1 MRRLQEL
8 KINIIKKPLNF
19 LFGVYAWG
27 VLVICV
33 LFGVFAALLV
43 PSLNGRRRW
52 VSLAARGVFRLTAT
66 PCKVTGLDNLPDDHC
81 VVIAN
86 HASYLDGIILKGFLP
101 PRFAFVIKGE
111 MRKFPVV
118 SFMLHRIGSKFVER
132 FVVAKSARDARA
144 IVKSATQGESI
155 AIFPEGTFIR
165 EPGLGRFRAGAFSA
179 AIKGR
184 LPVVPVII
192 QGSRQMLPADQNLP
206 RPGKIDITVLQ
217 PIPTTDPAFESSAK
231 LAALSRERIL
241 EVLDEPDL
249 LAEDTG

>member
-1 MRRLQEL
+1 ML
-8 KINIIKKPLNF
+8 
-19 LFGVYAWG
+19 
-27 VLVICV
+27 CV
-33 LFGVFAALLV
+33 LFGVLGALIV
-43 PSLNGRRRW
+43 PSLDGRRRW

-66 PCKVTGLDNLPDDHC
+66 PCKVTGLEKLPHDHC

-144 IVKSATQGESI
+144 IVRSARQGESI

-165 EPGLGRFRAGAFSA
+165 EPGLGRFRPGAFSA
-179 AIKGR
+179 AINGQ

-192 QGSRQMLPADQNLP
+192 HGSRNMMPADQNLP
-206 RPGKIDITVLQ
+206 VPGRIDIVVLD
-217 PIPTTDPAFESSAK
+217 PIPVSDPAYESSAK
-231 LAALSRERIL
+231 LAAASRERIL
-241 EVLDEPDL
+241 TELDEPDL
-249 LAEDTG
+249 LARD